1 MRKLIPRTA
10 RDFARVAFVAAIVL
24 IPTVVLALLN
34 IFMQEG
40 FVTDRRDRAFD
51 GAYDIT
57 VQLFDVAQGGV
68 AFFEE
73 LHEDVEI
80 SNGYYAIPIGGVE
93 ELDGTVFEGDV
104 WFTIRI
110 DDGDFL
116 EPRIPLGKVPAA
128 FISDLALNI
137 VDTANID
144 VATVAVGGE
153 VVIDQNGRWV
163 GDPVGLRGAQ
173 GPEGE
178 RGPQGPTG
186 APGAAR

>member
-1 MRKLIPRTA
+1 M
-10 RDFARVAFVAAIVL
+10 
-24 IPTVVLALLN
+24 PTVVLALPN

-68 AFFEE
+68 AIFEE

-116 EPRIPLGKVPAA
+116 EPEFLSVKSPRLY
-128 FISDLALNI
+128 
-137 VDTANID
+137 
-144 VATVAVGGE
+144 
-153 VVIDQNGRWV
+153 
-163 GDPVGLRGAQ
+163 LRSGTQ
-173 GPEGE
+173 HC
-178 RGPQGPTG
+178 RY
-186 APGAAR
+186 R